1 MRTQINHGI
10 GAESL
15 RPHSGHHFVSAGK
28 TFLQL
33 GQDIVFFLLLEAC
46 NTGIACG
53 RMGCPQWGHA
63 PACDEI
69 LLPQAG
75 QSISW
80 ILMVS
85 LLLFYFS
92 VLPDAD
98 KNGKS
103 YATFR
108 KSEQKKRCPASHLL
122 EAPLRAIIVD
132 VKGTPVHKRVLP
144 FNDNP
149 QLRKLAVF
157 KQIGCWKSKYKNLT
171 MF

>member
-69 LLPQAG
+69 LLLQAG

-108 KSEQKKRCPASHLL
+108 KSEQKKEVPRFTLAWGTAKSHNCGCKGDTSTQTRTALQRQSTIAKISGFQANWLL
-122 EAPLRAIIVD
+122 K
-132 VKGTPVHKRVLP
+132 VK
-144 FNDNP
+144 
-149 QLRKLAVF
+149 
-157 KQIGCWKSKYKNLT
+157 I
-171 MF
+171 